1 MNTKLAIIL
10 GLASTGAFAQLP
22 GEVPPPQ
29 YLGSSAVEVPKLYPS
44 EQGAFKALEVAS
56 QLVESRIVQKGCD
69 PISFPLEIH
78 TDVNGTGTL
87 TVGSSVVGAPYRTD
101 LKVEFIS
108 AKKYNGRYYKVTNVA
123 PGQLNGLSID
133 NALGYGSFNI
143 GSTIQELSTS
153 WKATSYVTGTFDN
166 FKGTIIKDYV
176 RLTTLQPIPAGFDDA
191 GVLASMVID
200 YGYQQV
206 TKNAYVQA
214 KYWQQSA
221 TWRHDGVN
229 AGTWWLKT
237 RVAGG
242 TAQTCAIEVKLAGT
256 DNTEGFHEYGSI
268 AVKSANVGPDAGI
281 YAAPKGG
288 K

>member
-29 YLGSSAVEVPKLYPS
+29 YLGSSAVEAPKLYPS

-69 PISFPLEIH
+69 PISFPLEVH
-78 TDVNGTGTL
+78 TNVNGTGSL
-87 TVGSSVVGAPYRTD
+87 TVGSGATTTTLNVD
-101 LKVEFIS
+101 FIS
-108 AKKYNGRYYKVTNVA
+108 AKKYNGRYYKVYNTA
-123 PGQLNGLSID
+123 PGVLNGLKVD
-133 NALGYGSFNI
+133 GVLGFGSFNI

-176 RLTTLQPIPAGFDDA
+176 RLSTLQPIPAGFDDA

-268 AVKSANVGPDAGI
+268 AVKSVDVGPDAGI
-281 YAAPKGG
+281 YAAPAAAK
-288 K
+288 

>member
-22 GEVPPPQ
+22 GEVPPPG
-29 YLGSSAVEVPKLYPS
+29 YTGSSAVEVPKLYPS

-69 PISFPLEIH
+69 PISFPLEVH
-78 TDVNGTGTL
+78 TNVNGTGSL
-87 TVGSSVVGAPYRTD
+87 TVGSGATTTTLNVD
-101 LKVEFIS
+101 FIS
-108 AKKYNGRYYKVTNVA
+108 AKKYNGRYYKVYNTA
-123 PGQLNGLSID
+123 PGVLNGLKVD
-133 NALGYGSFNI
+133 GVLGFGSFNI

-214 KYWQQSA
+214 KYWQNSA

-256 DNTEGFHEYGSI
+256 DNTEGFHEVGTI
-268 AVKSANVGPDAGI
+268 EVKSANVTPDAGI
-281 YAAPKGG
+281 YAAPKRGN
-288 K
+288 